1 MKDEKVNSDNKNGG
15 LSELFPLRDLL
26 MSTDGVF
33 YATSEDEI
41 ELHGVTVFSEFQAEG
56 EPDLRIPE
64 LLKRARE
71 KTDASGKVTLVLTG
85 SGITSAARS
94 FFAYGADRIFVYD
107 DPAYQSPEGYK
118 DIFRHFLT
126 NYKPDSIMGTGNKTG
141 KAMLG
146 CLAGAVIGFPGK
158 PVRISPEFTPDPSR
172 RGELIICKL

>member
-85 SGITSAARS
+85 SGM
-94 FFAYGADRIFVYD
+94 
-107 DPAYQSPEGYK
+107 K
-118 DIFRHFLT
+118 L
-126 NYKPDSIMGTGNKTG
+126 
-141 KAMLG
+141 LG
-146 CLAGAVIGFPGK
+146 
-158 PVRISPEFTPDPSR
+158 
-172 RGELIICKL
+172 